1 MTRPTTTH
9 ARTVNEEKH
18 PMQAGANS
26 DARPTRGRVV
36 MLVDNGVH
44 GDSRV
49 QKAARSA
56 ADAGWEVFLLGI
68 RNARSDVDTWRIGGA
83 EVRLLRVPKPLHR
96 LPREYSRSLRRP
108 LAYASTTEA
117 AYRVQEI
124 KAWQADLYER
134 RVRAQALGGG
144 LPAAVGRA
152 AQLPSRAAATAFA
165 RWVRFRSGET
175 RRLRKAQTD
184 PEALFSRLPVRFW
197 QGLLGDRA
205 WRRLDPGLW
214 DFELAFRKTLD
225 ELKPDI
231 IHANDF
237 RMLGIGA
244 RATLRAR
251 AAGRRTKLVWDA
263 HEFVGGITGRADNPR
278 WLPAQIAYT
287 AEYAAYPDAVVTVS
301 DTLADLLQETH
312 NLPDRPAVVLNAPMA
327 PPAEADGD
335 VPDLRALCGVDSRTP
350 VLVYSGAV
358 NPSRGCQIMV
368 EALPE
373 LPDVHVAFVTMN
385 PNGDNQFSEAL
396 RERAAELG
404 VADRVHLLP
413 YVAHWQVVPFL
424 SGADAG
430 VIPIHHKPNHE
441 LALITKFLEYSHARL
456 PIVVSDVKTMAQTAR
471 ATGQGEVFTA
481 EDRADYVRAV
491 RAVLADPE
499 RYRAAYDK
507 PGLLEGWT
515 WEAQAR
521 ILDEVYGSLLGTPAA
536 SGARPPASRRPGDER
551 EYAATSR

>member
-1 MTRPTTTH
+1 
-9 ARTVNEEKH
+9 
-18 PMQAGANS
+18 MQAGSNT

-56 ADAGWEVFLLGI
+56 ADAGWEVVLLGI
-68 RNARSDVDTWRIGGA
+68 RNARSEVDTWRIGGA

-96 LPREYSRSLRRP
+96 LPREYRRSLRRP
-108 LAYASTTEA
+108 LAYASTSRA

-134 RVRAQALGGG
+134 RVRARALDGGP
-144 LPAAVGRA
+144 PAAVRRA
-152 AQLPSRAAATAFA
+152 AQLPSRAAATALA
-165 RWVRFRSGET
+165 RWVRFRNGET
-175 RRLRKAQTD
+175 HRLRKAQLD
-184 PEALFSRLPVRFW
+184 PEAPLTRLPIRLW
-197 QGLLGDRA
+197 QSVLGNRA

-214 DFELAFRKTLD
+214 DFELAFRTALD

-251 AAGRRTKLVWDA
+251 AAGRHTKLVWDA

-312 NLPDRPAVVLNAPMA
+312 ALPERPAVVLNAPMA
-327 PPAEADGD
+327 PPAEAEGE
-335 VPDLRALCGVDSRTP
+335 VPDLRALCGVDDRTP

-385 PNGDNQFSEAL
+385 PNGDNTFSERL
-396 RERAAELG
+396 RERAVELG
-404 VADRVHLLP
+404 VEDRVHLLP

-424 SGADAG
+424 SAADAG

-481 EDRADYVRAV
+481 EDLADYARAV
-491 RAVLADPE
+491 RAVLADPQ

-507 PGLLEGWT
+507 PGLLDGWT

-521 ILDEVYGSLLGTPAA
+521 ILDEVYTSLRGA
-536 SGARPPASRRPGDER
+536 SRAGGAHPPASRPAEDEQQL
-551 EYAATSR
+551 AGTSR

>member
-1 MTRPTTTH
+1 
-9 ARTVNEEKH
+9 
-18 PMQAGANS
+18 MQAGS
-26 DARPTRGRVV
+26 TTDARPTRGRVV

-68 RNARSDVDTWRIGGA
+68 RHARSEADTWQIGGA
-83 EVRLLRVPKPLHR
+83 EVRLLRVVKPLHR
-96 LPREYSRSLRRP
+96 LPRDYSRSLRRP
-108 LAYASTTEA
+108 LAYGSTTKA

-134 RVRAQALGGG
+134 RVRARALGGG
-144 LPAAVGRA
+144 LPAAVGEA
-152 AQLPSRAAATAFA
+152 AQLPSRAAATALA
-165 RWVRFRSGET
+165 RWVRLRSRET
-175 RRLRKAQTD
+175 RRLRKVQAD
-184 PEALFSRLPVRFW
+184 PEALLTRLPVRFW
-197 QGLLGDRA
+197 QSLLGNRA

-214 DFELAFRKTLD
+214 DFELAFRQAID

-251 AAGRRTKLVWDA
+251 AVGRDTKLVWDA

-312 NLPDRPAVVLNAPMA
+312 ALPERPAVVLNAPMA
-327 PPAEADGD
+327 PPAEADGE
-335 VPDLRALCGVDSRTP
+335 VPDLRALCGVDDRTP
-350 VLVYSGAV
+350 LLVYAGAV

-385 PNGDNQFSEAL
+385 PHGDNQFSEGL
-396 RERAAELG
+396 RERAVELG
-404 VADRVHLLP
+404 VAERVHLLP
-413 YVAHWQVVPFL
+413 YVRHWQVVPFL
-424 SGADAG
+424 AAADAG

-481 EDRADYVRAV
+481 EDPTDYARAV

-507 PGLLEGWT
+507 PGLLAAWT

-521 ILDEVYGSLLGTPAA
+521 ILDEVYSSLRGAPRTGAA
-536 SGARPPASRRPGDER
+536 CPPSAGRPER
-551 EYAATSR
+551 EFVPTPR

>member
-1 MTRPTTTH
+1 MDS
-9 ARTVNEEKH
+9 N
-18 PMQAGANS
+18 GATS
-26 DARPTRGRVV
+26 YRGRVV

-68 RNARSDVDTWRIGGA
+68 RNARSDSDTWRIGDA

-96 LPREYSRSLRRP
+96 SLRDSSRSLRRP
-108 LAYASTTEA
+108 LAYASTTKA

-124 KAWQADLYER
+124 KARQADLYER
-134 RVRAQALGGG
+134 RVRGQVLGGG
-144 LPAAVGRA
+144 VPAVVGRT
-152 AQLPSRAAATAFA
+152 AQLPSRAAATLLA

-175 RRLRKAQTD
+175 RRLRQAQTD
-184 PEALFSRLPVRFW
+184 PAAFLNRLPIRAW
-197 QGLLGDRA
+197 QGLLGSRS
-205 WRRLDPGLW
+205 WRQLDPGLW
-214 DFELAFRKTLD
+214 DFELAFRSAIDGLN
-225 ELKPDI
+225 PDI

-237 RMLGIGA
+237 RMLGVGA
-244 RATLRAR
+244 RAMMRAR
-251 AAGRRTKLVWDA
+251 AAGRKTKLVWDA

-287 AEYAAYPDAVVTVS
+287 DEYAAYPDAVVTVS
-301 DTLADLLQETH
+301 ETLAELLQETH
-312 NLPDRPAVVLNAPMA
+312 GLRERPGVVLNAPMA
-327 PPAEADGD
+327 PPADAADD
-335 VPDLRALCGVDSRTP
+335 MPDLRVLCGVDERTP
-350 VLVYSGAV
+350 VLVYAGAV

-373 LPDVHVAFVTMN
+373 LPEVHLAFVTMN
-385 PNGDNQFSEAL
+385 PNGDNQLSEAL
-396 RERAAELG
+396 LERAVELG
-404 VADRVHLLP
+404 VGNRVHLLP
-413 YVAHWQVVPFL
+413 YVKHWQVVPFL
-424 SGADAG
+424 SAADAG

-471 ATGQGEVFTA
+471 ATGQGEVFRA
-481 EDRADYVRAV
+481 EDVTDYVRAV
-491 RAVLADPE
+491 RAVLADPA
-499 RYRAAYDK
+499 RYRAAYEK

-521 ILDEVYGSLLGTPAA
+521 ALDEVYRSLLGVLPAD
-536 SGARPPASRRPGDER
+536 GTRPQVPGDEL
-551 EYAATSR
+551 ELSRSA

>member
-1 MTRPTTTH
+1 
-9 ARTVNEEKH
+9 
-18 PMQAGANS
+18 MQAGSKS

-56 ADAGWEVFLLGI
+56 ADAGWDVVLLGI
-68 RNARSDVDTWRIGGA
+68 RNARSETDNWRIGGA

-96 LPREYSRSLRRP
+96 LPRDYRRSLRRP

-134 RVRAQALGGG
+134 RVRARALGGG
-144 LPAAVGRA
+144 LPAAVGQV
-152 AQLPSRAAATAFA
+152 AQLPSRATATALA

-175 RRLRKAQTD
+175 RRLRRSQAD
-184 PEALFSRLPVRFW
+184 PEALFTRLPVRIW
-197 QGLLGDRA
+197 QGLLGNRS

-214 DFELAFRKTLD
+214 DFELAFRSALD

-244 RATLRAR
+244 RAALRAR
-251 AAGRRTKLVWDA
+251 AAGRNTKLVWDA

-312 NLPDRPAVVLNAPMA
+312 ALPERPAVVLNAPMA

-335 VPDLRALCGVDSRTP
+335 VPDLRALCGVDAATP
-350 VLVYSGAV
+350 LLVYSGAV

-396 RERAAELG
+396 RERAVELG

-413 YVAHWQVVPFL
+413 YVMHWQVVPFL

-481 EDRADYVRAV
+481 EDLADYARAV

-507 PGLLEGWT
+507 PGLLEAWT

-521 ILDEVYGSLLGTPAA
+521 ILDEVYRSLLGTATA
-536 SGARPPASRRPGDER
+536 GGARPPSARRAEDDDRAFAG
-551 EYAATSR
+551 TSG

>member
-1 MTRPTTTH
+1 MGSNSTTGH
-9 ARTVNEEKH
+9 
-18 PMQAGANS
+18 
-26 DARPTRGRVV
+26 RGRVV

-68 RNARSDVDTWRIGGA
+68 RNARSESDTWRIGDA

-108 LAYASTTEA
+108 LAYASTTKA

-134 RVRAQALGGG
+134 RVRARVLGGG
-144 LPAAVGRA
+144 LPAAVGVA
-152 AQLPSRAAATAFA
+152 AQLPSRAAATALA

-175 RRLRKAQTD
+175 RRLRKAQAD
-184 PEALFSRLPVRFW
+184 PAAPVNRLAVRAW
-197 QGLLGDRA
+197 QSLLGDRS
-205 WRRLDPGLW
+205 WRWLDPGLW
-214 DFELAFRKTLD
+214 DFELAFRGAID

-237 RMLGIGA
+237 RMLGVGA
-244 RATLRAR
+244 RAMLRAR

-263 HEFVGGITGRADNPR
+263 HEFVGGITGRPDNPR

-301 DTLADLLQETH
+301 DTLAELLQETH
-312 NLPDRPAVVLNAPMA
+312 GLAERPAVVLNAPMA
-327 PPAEADGD
+327 PPAGADGD
-335 VPDLRALCGVDSRTP
+335 VPDLRALCGVDDRTP
-350 VLVYSGAV
+350 VLVYAGAV

-373 LPDVHVAFVTMN
+373 LPEVHVAFVTMN
-385 PNGDNQFSEAL
+385 PNGDNRFSEEL
-396 RERAAELG
+396 RERAVELG

-413 YVAHWQVVPFL
+413 YVKHWQVVPFL
-424 SGADAG
+424 SAADAG

-441 LALITKFLEYSHARL
+441 LALITKYLEYSHARL

-481 EDRADYVRAV
+481 EDLTDFVRAV

-507 PGLLEGWT
+507 PGLLEAWT

-521 ILDEVYGSLLGTPAA
+521 ILDEVYSSVLGVPAA
-536 SGARPPASRRPGDER
+536 GGARPPASRQPADDLELTRTAR
-551 EYAATSR
+551 

>member
-1 MTRPTTTH
+1 
-9 ARTVNEEKH
+9 
-18 PMQAGANS
+18 MQAGPKS
-26 DARPTRGRVV
+26 DARPTRRRVV

-56 ADAGWEVFLLGI
+56 ADAGWEVVLLGI
-68 RNARSDVDTWRIGGA
+68 RNARSEADSWRIGDA

-96 LPREYSRSLRRP
+96 LPREYRRSLRRP
-108 LAYASTTEA
+108 LAYASTTAA

-124 KAWQADLYER
+124 KAWKADLYER
-134 RVRAQALGGG
+134 RVRVQALDGG
-144 LPAAVGRA
+144 LLSPVRRA
-152 AQLPSRAAATAFA
+152 AQLPSRAAATALA

-175 RRLRKAQTD
+175 RRLRKLQAD
-184 PEALFSRLPVRFW
+184 PEAPLTRLPVRFW
-197 QGLLGDRA
+197 QGLLGNRA

-214 DFELAFRKTLD
+214 DFELAFRTALD

-244 RATLRAR
+244 RAKLRAR
-251 AAGRRTKLVWDA
+251 AAGRDTKLVWDA

-312 NLPDRPAVVLNAPMA
+312 ALPERPVVVLNAPMA

-335 VPDLRALCGVDSRTP
+335 VPDLRALCGVDDGTP
-350 VLVYSGAV
+350 LLVYSGAV

-373 LPDVHVAFVTMN
+373 LPDVHVAFVTIN

-396 RERAAELG
+396 RERAVELG

-413 YVAHWQVVPFL
+413 YVLHWQVVPFL

-441 LALITKFLEYSHARL
+441 LALITKFLEYAHARL
-456 PIVVSDVKTMAQTAR
+456 PVVVSDVKTMAQTAR

-481 EDRADYVRAV
+481 EDLTDYARAV
-491 RAVLADPE
+491 RAVLADPK
-499 RYRAAYDK
+499 RYRAAYDE
-507 PGLLEGWT
+507 PGLLEAWT

-521 ILDEVYGSLLGTPAA
+521 ILDELYNSLLGTPQTG
-536 SGARPPASRRPGDER
+536 GARPPSGRRPEVER
-551 EYAATSR
+551 EFAGTSR

>member
-1 MTRPTTTH
+1 MGSKSTT
-9 ARTVNEEKH
+9 
-18 PMQAGANS
+18 GY
-26 DARPTRGRVV
+26 RGRVV

-68 RNARSDVDTWRIGGA
+68 RNARSESDTWRIGDA

-96 LPREYSRSLRRP
+96 LPRDYSRSLRRP
-108 LAYASTTEA
+108 LAYASTTMA

-152 AQLPSRAAATAFA
+152 AQLPSRAAATALA

-175 RRLRKAQTD
+175 RRLRKAQGD
-184 PEALFSRLPVRFW
+184 PAALFNRLPVRAW
-197 QGLLGDRA
+197 QGLLGDRS

-214 DFELAFRKTLD
+214 DFELAFRSAID

-237 RMLGIGA
+237 RMLGVGA
-244 RATLRAR
+244 RAMLRAR

-263 HEFVGGITGRADNPR
+263 HEFVGGITGRPDNPR

-301 DTLADLLQETH
+301 DTLAELLQETH
-312 NLPDRPAVVLNAPMA
+312 GLPERPAVVLNAPMA
-327 PPAEADGD
+327 PPAGADGD
-335 VPDLRALCGVDSRTP
+335 VPDLRALCGVDDRTP
-350 VLVYSGAV
+350 VLVYAGAV

-373 LPDVHVAFVTMN
+373 LSDVHVAFVTMN

-396 RERAAELG
+396 RERAVELG

-413 YVAHWQVVPFL
+413 YVKHWQVVPFL
-424 SGADAG
+424 SAADAG

-441 LALITKFLEYSHARL
+441 LALITKYLEYSHARL

-481 EDRADYVRAV
+481 EDLTDFVRAV

-507 PGLLEGWT
+507 PGLLEAWT

-521 ILDEVYGSLLGTPAA
+521 ILDEVYSSVLGVPAA
-536 SGARPPASRRPGDER
+536 GGARPPASRQPADDLELAPTAR
-551 EYAATSR
+551 